1 MNSKHS
7 KVSNFQQLGATQK
20 ILIKKS
26 VTIVNFLQ
34 PWLDSKHLFST
45 VPFVSV
51 VIQTVPVM
59 LTKLN
64 VAPLTSLPRVQERLL
79 ALKRSVS
86 FMQDMDNK
94 QQAAILGDEDLTAD
108 LLPPEITIPVE
119 LAKKSRKQPVKV
131 MKEVVR
137 YSSLA
142 SSIHAGQSWV
152 YDVAWFTSLLLD
164 RTLNT
169 FPCIFQLPIWTRG
182 KCLQLDR
189 QHSRGAC
196 SCTRRA
202 FSRWSSGSDQQIH
215 AQLQGSPLILTHL
228 WCFLAPVILNYY
240 DQVVVGDRTGSMAS
254 PLGLMLCMFLS
265 LCDLFADGLLE

>member
-7 KVSNFQQLGATQK
+7 KVSYFQQLGATQK

-142 SSIHAGQSWV
+142 SSIHAGQS
-152 YDVAWFTSLLLD
+152 
-164 RTLNT
+164 
-169 FPCIFQLPIWTRG
+169 
-182 KCLQLDR
+182 
-189 QHSRGAC
+189 
-196 SCTRRA
+196 
-202 FSRWSSGSDQQIH
+202 
-215 AQLQGSPLILTHL
+215 
-228 WCFLAPVILNYY
+228 
-240 DQVVVGDRTGSMAS
+240 
-254 PLGLMLCMFLS
+254 
-265 LCDLFADGLLE
+265 